1 MLTRILIILGL
12 VALALWM
19 LRKALGRPV
28 SHKTPEAKEAKE
40 AKTTDTAGPRKDPPA
55 LGLVA
60 CTRCGLHLPRS
71 EAVWQADQPFCS
83 EAHANSTH
91 STGPQG

>member
-28 SHKTPEAKEAKE
+28 SQKEQDAKQ
-40 AKTTDTAGPRKDPPA
+40 AKTTPTAGAQKDPPA

-71 EAVWQADQPFCS
+71 EAVWQADAPFCS
-83 EAHANSTH
+83 EAHARTS
-91 STGPQG
+91 GPKG

>member
-28 SHKTPEAKEAKE
+28 AHKVQDAEE
-40 AKTTDTAGPRKDPPA
+40 AKTTRTAGDQKDPPA

-60 CTRCGLHLPRS
+60 CTHCGLHLPRS

-83 EAHANSTH
+83 EAHARTS
-91 STGPQG
+91 GPKG

>member
-19 LRKALGRPV
+19 LRKALGRPE
-28 SHKTPEAKEAKE
+28 SHKAPKAKETNTE
-40 AKTTDTAGPRKDPPA
+40 GPRKDPPA

-83 EAHANSTH
+83 EAHANGTR